1 MSQNYVSCFY
11 LYQEQHWKLHYN
23 LLSSSQSFGEI
34 HSLRRAVLGQNKWF
48 PQKQTWPRVSKIQAS
63 VVFTCSYITKNYL
76 AKNTLAKFAMYDI
89 FELFSLKLY
98 QISVQLLGHVQ
109 LFVTPWTATCQA
121 SLSITNSEFTQTHV
135 YQVDDAIEPSHPLL
149 SPSPPTF
156 NLSQHQGLFK
166 WVSSSHQVAKVL
178 GFQLQ
183 HISLMYIQD
192 WIWFWF
198 SPWFLDILSRVWK

>member
-109 LFVTPWTATCQA
+109 LFGHWDVQKLF
-121 SLSITNSEFTQTHV
+121 SLTNSTLEALDLFTV
-135 YQVDDAIEPSHPLL
+135 KERPLIITKASDHL
-149 SPSPPTF
+149 IF
-156 NLSQHQGLFK
+156 
-166 WVSSSHQVAKVL
+166 
-178 GFQLQ
+178 
-183 HISLMYIQD
+183 
-192 WIWFWF
+192 
-198 SPWFLDILSRVWK
+198 